1 MTATSPL
8 CLLPSIPKH
17 FPSEVE
23 ISTPAV
29 SPVEA
34 RERMLLTL
42 AQDGDVDA
50 FYALVRSYERPVFLT
65 ALAVLKNE
73 ADAEEVAQEA
83 ILKAFKNITRFRQES
98 KFSTWLIQIA
108 MNEARMRLRKDRR
121 HLYDAIEDMR
131 TGDDGDYVPAE
142 LADWREIPSDSLE
155 RKELREALTQALK
168 ALPEKYRS
176 VLILRDIQQLN
187 IAETAQLLGITEANV
202 KTRLSRARMQMR
214 KALASAH
221 LQA

>member
-8 CLLPSIPKH
+8 CLMLSIPKH
-17 FPSEVE
+17 FPTEVE

-29 SPVEA
+29 SSVEG
-34 RERMLLTL
+34 REKMLLTL
-42 AQDGDVDA
+42 AQNGDVDA

-83 ILKAFKNITRFRQES
+83 ILKAFKNIARFRRES

-121 HLYDAIEDMR
+121 HLYDAIEEMR
-131 TGDDGDYVPAE
+131 AGDDGDYVPAE

-155 RKELREALTQALK
+155 RKELREALTQALN

-214 KALASAH
+214 EALASAH